1 MNVLNSAAID
11 ARAAPNPCCA
21 KSALDLDAAFC
32 EECGKPLL
40 RCMAHA
46 ECGGLLDEGDM
57 CPVCVDLDLSLN
69 AGAASSVR
77 EGGKL
82 ALPLTIR
89 NASNVGRPLFITGL
103 WITEDDAPPREIK
116 LPFERIEPQQTAS
129 VAVRTEILKH
139 AGVHQVDLLLAVSTR
154 YQWRQEEY
162 VFSSNIIFPVEPRD
176 PGGPATT
183 INVNANEVGA
193 GFTVYNPTRIEAD
206 RSSGAAGKLEP
217 LRLSHKRADVA
228 ERDYHKRALEGG
240 IRVPRNATLVW
251 RGFEPGQVPPDGPI
265 VKASG
270 MLIAGRNSRKA
281 GNDVCLRLGE
291 GQDALTLTISRLL
304 FSLYI
309 ESGALKLRAEG
320 QYGLVINDTKL
331 RRTETITLKS
341 GDVIRPLVDHPTSL
355 GVRVSFELE
364 HRDVRRIIF
373 TRECTGSAA

>member
-1 MNVLNSAAID
+1 
-11 ARAAPNPCCA
+11 
-21 KSALDLDAAFC
+21 
-32 EECGKPLL
+32 
-40 RCMAHA
+40 MAHA
-46 ECGGLLDEGDM
+46 ECGGLLDDGGM
-57 CPVCVDLDLSLN
+57 CPVCVNLDLSLN

-103 WITEDDAPPREIK
+103 WITGDDAPPREIK
-116 LPFERIEPQQTAS
+116 LPFERIDPQQTAN

-139 AGVHQVDLLLAVSTR
+139 AGVHQVDLLIAVSTR

-162 VFSSNIIFPVEPRD
+162 VFSSNIIFPVEPKD

-206 RSSGAAGKLEP
+206 RSAGAVRQLEP
-217 LRLSHKRADVA
+217 VRLSHKRADAA
-228 ERDYHKRALEGG
+228 EREYHKRGFGGG
-240 IRVPRNATLVW
+240 IKVPRNAELIW
-251 RGFEPGQVPPDGPI
+251 RGFEPDQVPPDGPI
-265 VKASG
+265 VKSSG

-291 GQDALTLTISRLL
+291 GQDELSLSISRLL

-309 ESGALKLRAEG
+309 ESGAFKLRAEG
-320 QYGLVINDTKL
+320 QYGLCVNDDKL
-331 RRTETITLKS
+331 RRTETVMLKS
-341 GDVIRPLVDHPTSL
+341 GDVIRPLVEDPSML
-355 GVRVSFELE
+355 AIRIDFEIE
-364 HRDVRRIIF
+364 HKDVRRIIL
-373 TRECTGSAA
+373 TRECADGGH